1 MLPFSRLNDDS
12 ETSAFDE
19 CSNSLLRLNNS
30 TIVFMKEVSY
40 ALALICI
47 WREENFGKSGK
58 RNKLSHIQCS
68 TLTVFNCIFE
78 NFLAKRLSIKNVF
91 LCV

>member
-1 MLPFSRLNDDS
+1 MFPAFMGKSCHSRKEISNFQYILDRFILLRINDDS
-12 ETSAFDE
+12 ETSAFDD

-58 RNKLSHIQCS
+58 VYFK
-68 TLTVFNCIFE
+68 T
-78 NFLAKRLSIKNVF
+78 
-91 LCV
+91 